1 MLKVQRATSEGL
13 KDVLIGTYRIYLNS
27 GVFNE
32 WTNVNG
38 FLTERCLFHQI
49 TLLCTPKGLCLNV
62 SNIVQIKKMTEL
74 TNFRKKIWIIQFKLL
89 LCFSCIYR
97 HTDMV
102 FYSCSYVRCKHSKR
116 SREQEWGF
124 TKLFHWQTS
133 YSAFE
138 FLIGCSITDS
148 LYLWRPPP
156 VRDELTNLPVLS

>member
-27 GVFNE
+27 GALISMVFWPKDVCFE
-32 WTNVNG
+32 
-38 FLTERCLFHQI
+38 CLLHQI
-49 TLLCTPKGLCLNV
+49 TLICTPKGLCLKVWNT
-62 SNIVQIKKMTEL
+62 SIVQIKKMIEL
-74 TNFRKKIWIIQFKLL
+74 TNSRKKIWIIQFKLL

-102 FYSCSYVRCKHSKR
+102 LHSCSNVRCKHLKR

-133 YSAFE
+133 YKKSK
-138 FLIGCSITDS
+138 FLLLNS
-148 LYLWRPPP
+148 LSVVASQIHYIYGDHPQ
-156 VRDELTNLPVLS
+156 VAMS

>member
-1 MLKVQRATSEGL
+1 MSWLVHTEYTWILALSMNEL
-13 KDVLIGTYRIYLNS
+13 MSMVFWPKDVC
-27 GVFNE
+27 FE
-32 WTNVNG
+32 
-38 FLTERCLFHQI
+38 CLLHQI
-49 TLLCTPKGLCLNV
+49 TLICTPKGLCLKVWNT
-62 SNIVQIKKMTEL
+62 SIVQIKKMIEL
-74 TNFRKKIWIIQFKLL
+74 TNFRKKIWIIHFKLL

-102 FYSCSYVRCKHSKR
+102 LHSCSNVRCKHSKR

-156 VRDELTNLPVLS
+156 VRDELTHLPVLS